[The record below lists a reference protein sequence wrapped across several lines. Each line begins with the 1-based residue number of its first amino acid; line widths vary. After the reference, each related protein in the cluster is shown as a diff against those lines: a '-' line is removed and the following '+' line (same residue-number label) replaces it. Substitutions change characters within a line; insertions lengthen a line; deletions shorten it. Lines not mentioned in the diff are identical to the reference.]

1 MRVLSFARRL
11 WPDTLFGRLALIFLV
26 GLAAAHA
33 LSFWLVFLERGA
45 AARAMMAA
53 YLAQDVASSV
63 AILER
68 VPPSE
73 RASWLPKLARRNYE
87 LVLVAH
93 GPAQAGQPDQPSPSP
108 LAQQA
113 AATLSRTLGPGYNV
127 AVVRGADA
135 ASPFQFDFRLA
146 DGTAVAVRAVAP
158 PVEVSPQL
166 VAILSTQLLLM
177 LLLTWLAVRLVT
189 RPLRRLAEAADAL
202 GPGTPARPLS
212 EQGPREVAQAARAL
226 NAIQQRIEAYLAER
240 MQILAAVS
248 HDLQTPLTRMR
259 LRADLLDDTVLR
271 DKLQHDLDAMQELV
285 REGIAYARSAHSASE
300 ATVRVD
306 LRALLD
312 SMACDY
318 ADSGR
323 LVSLAPGGG
332 LAAVTRPL
340 ALRRIVGNLADNAL
354 KFAGQAELSL
364 EPLGQNG
371 FSIAVRDRGPGIP
384 EAELG
389 AVLQPFHRL
398 ENSRSRETGG
408 AGLGLA
414 IAQQLSLAVG
424 GRLTLAN
431 RDGGGLEARL
441 DVAA

>member
-1 MRVLSFARRL
+1 MSALAFVRRL

-26 GLAAAHA
+26 GLVAAHA

-68 VPPSE
+68 VPAAE
-73 RASWLPKLARRNYE
+73 RPSWLPKLARRNYE
-87 LVLVAH
+87 ITLGAA
-93 GPAQAGQPDQPSPSP
+93 GPAQPEDSL

-113 AATLSRTLGPGYNV
+113 GAMLSRTLGPRYTV
-127 AVVRGADA
+127 SVVRGTDA
-135 ASPFQFDFRLA
+135 ASPFRFDFKLA
-146 DGTAVAVRAVAP
+146 DGTPVAVRAVAP
-158 PVEVSPQL
+158 RMEVSPVL
-166 VAILSTQLLLM
+166 VAVLTTQLLLM
-177 LLLTWLAVRLVT
+177 LLLTWLAVRLAT
-189 RPLRRLAEAADAL
+189 RPLQRLAEAADAL

-212 EQGPREVAQAARAL
+212 EQGPREVVQAARAL
-226 NAIQQRIEAYLAER
+226 NAIQQRIETHLAER

-248 HDLQTPLTRMR
+248 HDLQTPITRMR
-259 LRADLLDDTVLR
+259 LRADLLDDAALR

-285 REGIAYARSAHSASE
+285 REGIAYARSAHSANE
-300 ATVRVD
+300 APVRVD

-323 LVSLAPGGG
+323 AVKLMPGDE
-332 LAAVTRPL
+332 LAATTRPL

-354 KFAGQAELSL
+354 KFAGEAELSL
-364 EPLGQNG
+364 GPLDGGG

-384 EAELG
+384 DAELA

-414 IAQQLSLAVG
+414 IAHQLALAVG
-424 GRLTLAN
+424 GKLTLAN

-441 DVAA
+441 DVV